1 MPTQG
6 LRGEK
11 AFMTYTYGMN
21 FDCKRP
27 IYEWALI
34 GFLFIF
40 SSSFAQAKELENGGD
55 EQTKFSVSYCQP
67 SSQINGIEE
76 AVQCKYLTHFYPL
89 NSGLKGSVRWI
100 RIEVEKPN
108 LPNSETSVAIRVSPH
123 LLKEIEFFQYEN
135 TRWVSKKAG
144 SETTRN
150 DAFNDVGGYLFIA
163 PLGPSNLS
171 TYYVKVNAATLNHI
185 WIDVKSWPNSDG
197 NISANLL
204 GIGAQI
210 GTLNAI
216 LFFALVSVALNPSV
230 LMARFSIS
238 ILNLLVC
245 VLAGSGILA
254 SYIFKQNLLLDHL
267 TYNWSLCLR
276 VGLWIWVSEAFLT
289 GLQTP
294 KWYKPSCWAVYV
306 LTGICLAMIAL
317 GNTNNSIQIMLVV
330 AISAPILQIIAITK
344 TPDIAKNLQIALISG
359 FSLLILLILISALS
373 VLIPSQNNSELP
385 LYLSRL
391 MDFVNP
397 LVMLSIVVY
406 QGRLER
412 KEFALAKTALAE
424 ADLRAQY
431 ERKLIKDKGT
441 LIDMLAHEVKNSL
454 AYIGLAV
461 NAIENSL
468 RPDLIK
474 DQQRLANIHQAIENI
489 DAVLEHCSLMNS
501 IDKNS
506 LLPAFQEVNLKN
518 AIEDSVDALNASPT
532 IHYETDGSPTLNSD
546 PYLLGIILKNLLE
559 NAIKYSPKDSAV
571 SIKSEQAR
579 SQNTPIVRITIS
591 NFVDKAFAPDETL
604 IFQRFYRHPSAL
616 SMRGSGL
623 GLSICQELAQMLGG
637 KITYA
642 RLKDQVQF
650 IVELPA

>member
-1 MPTQG
+1 
-6 LRGEK
+6 
-11 AFMTYTYGMN
+11 MTYTYGMK

-27 IYEWALI
+27 IYEWAFI

-40 SSSFAQAKELENGGD
+40 LGSFAQAKQLENGSA
-55 EQTKFSVSYCQP
+55 QQAKFNVEYCQ
-67 SSQINGIEE
+67 SDSQINEIEE
-76 AVQCKYLTHFYPL
+76 AVQCKYLTHFSPL

-100 RIEVEKPN
+100 RIQVEKPN
-108 LPNSETSVAIRVSPH
+108 SPNLETSVAIRVSPH

-135 TRWVSKKAG
+135 SHWVGKKAG
-144 SETTRN
+144 SQVSKD

-163 PLGPSNLS
+163 PLGPNNLS
-171 TYYVKVNAATLNHI
+171 AYYVKVNAATLNHI

-210 GTLNAI
+210 GILIAI
-216 LFFALVSVALNPSV
+216 LFFALVSAVLNPSA
-230 LMARFSIS
+230 LMARFCVS

-254 SYIFKQNLLLDHL
+254 IYVFRQNLLLDHL

-276 VGLWIWVSEAFLT
+276 VGLWIWVSQAFLT

-294 KWYKPSCWAVYV
+294 KWYRPSCWAVYI
-306 LTGICLAMIAL
+306 LTGLCLAMIAL

-344 TPDIAKNLQIALISG
+344 TPDIAKSLRIALISG
-359 FSLLILLILISALS
+359 FSLLIFLILISALS
-373 VLIPSQNNSELP
+373 VLVPSQNNSELP

-397 LVMLSIVVY
+397 LVMLSIIVY
-406 QGRLER
+406 QGRLAR

-424 ADLRAQY
+424 AHLQAQY
-431 ERKLIKDKGT
+431 EHKLVKDKGT

-461 NAIENSL
+461 NTIKNSL
-468 RPDLIK
+468 KPALAK
-474 DQQRLANIHQAIENI
+474 DQQRLANIHQSIENI

-501 IDKNS
+501 IDQNS
-506 LLPAFQEVNLKN
+506 LLLALQEVDLKK
-518 AIEDSVDALNASPT
+518 AIEDSVDALNANLT
-532 IHYETDGSPTLNSD
+532 IHCEVDGSPALNTD
-546 PYLLGIILKNLLE
+546 PYLLGNILKNLLE
-559 NAIKYSPKDSAV
+559 NAIKYSPKDSAI
-571 SIKSEQAR
+571 SIKSEQGH
-579 SQNTPIVRITIS
+579 SQNTPTVRITIS
-591 NFVDKAFAPDETL
+591 NFVDKTLVPDETL

-623 GLSICQELAQMLGG
+623 GLSICQELAHMLGG
-637 KITYA
+637 KIAYA
-642 RLKDQVQF
+642 HLKDQVHF
-650 IVELPA
+650 TVELPA